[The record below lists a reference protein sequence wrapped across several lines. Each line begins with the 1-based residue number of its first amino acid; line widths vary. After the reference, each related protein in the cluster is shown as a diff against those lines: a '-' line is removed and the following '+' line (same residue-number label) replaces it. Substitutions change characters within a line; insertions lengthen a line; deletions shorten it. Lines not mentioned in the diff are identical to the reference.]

1 MCFCYQMTLITI
13 FVNVS
18 WHNYVDL
25 FLFVL
30 ILVWYCIS
38 NYNFICFELLNA
50 FHSVHL
56 NMYMYGVRVCVCGL
70 ADLCMYVCVTP
81 AHKCVCH
88 AMESCGW
95 SSVSFSNL
103 SHLLCWGRISGWSL
117 SFLVYLGKL
126 LWEFL
131 SLFPTSSSYKLTMRL
146 DSISWVNLEHLE
158 LWSLCLLE
166 NTFLDDQFAQFL
178 STFPSSGL
186 FSEMEYDFWYWI
198 L

>member
-1 MCFCYQMTLITI
+1 MWTYFYLSWFFYGIVFLTITLY
-13 FVNVS
+13 VL
-18 WHNYVDL
+18 NYL
-25 FLFVL
+25 ML
-30 ILVWYCIS
+30 IIQ
-38 NYNFICFELLNA
+38 FICICTCMV
-50 FHSVHL
+50 S
-56 NMYMYGVRVCVCGL
+56 VCVCGL
-70 ADLCMYVCVTP
+70 ADLCMCVCVTP

-95 SSVSFSNL
+95 SSVSFSNF

-117 SFLVYLGKL
+117 SSLVYLGKL

-186 FSEMEYDFWYWI
+186 FSEKKYDFWYWI